1 MPFNA
6 RVSKNVFHQ
15 IFSPPDFTIQVAGTL
30 PLLTETDAIIQTES
44 SQDIFVEY
52 STTVQAL
59 TARRV
64 GFNIFRVTGLES
76 T

>member
-15 IFSPPDFTIQVAGTL
+15 IFSPPDFTIQAAAAL

>member
-15 IFSPPDFTIQVAGTL
+15 IFSPPDFTIQVAAAL

-44 SQDIFVEY
+44 SQDIFIEY

-59 TARRV
+59 TAHRV
-64 GFNIFRVTGLES
+64 GLNIFRAIGAGS
-76 T
+76 S